1 MKRIAIFVLCACMV
15 LLCACGIKL
24 PSLPGRG
31 DRADNGSGGSDQN
44 ATVTVE
50 TPAPVAATPD
60 PALET
65 ARAALR
71 ERLSDIRQN
80 VQPGTAGSS
89 LRAAAQAAKLLDW
102 AAGTTLSEAQISEF
116 VSSLLPELN
125 QAETPASLAEQLSSV
140 AYAIDLLTGDDQNLA
155 QSLLTDCGAES
166 SAWPWSAQAVT
177 LARTVTAAGSGGD
190 QVVAPAAPAET
201 GWYQD
206 AAGRWFYSQKG
217 NTVKNDWVQINSK
230 WYYLG
235 ADGVMY
241 ADRFWESEGKHYYFN
256 PDGTMAA
263 NQWVEYS
270 DSLWYYFGADG
281 TQLRSQWLQL
291 GSKWYY
297 LGANGA
303 MLTGSQVIDGKSYR
317 FDSSGM
323 WLASAWLQEGSNW
336 YYFGS
341 DGEMYIS
348 KWLND
353 GGKWYYFDT
362 NGAMLHS
369 TALTIGDKIYAF
381 GENGVCINP

>member
-15 LLCACGIKL
+15 LLSACAVKL
-24 PSLPGRG
+24 PALPGRG
-31 DRADNGSGGSDQN
+31 GNSNNGGSSSDQN

-60 PALET
+60 PALES
-65 ARAALR
+65 AKDALR
-71 ERLSDIRQN
+71 QCLTDIRLN

-102 AAGTTLSEAQISEF
+102 AAGTTLNEAQISET
-116 VSSLLPELN
+116 VSALLPELS

-155 QSLLTDCGAES
+155 QSLLADCGAEG
-166 SAWPWSAQAVT
+166 SAWPWNGQAVT

-217 NTVKNDWVQINSK
+217 STVKNDWVQISGK

-235 ADGVMY
+235 ADGVMF
-241 ADRFWESEGKHYYFN
+241 ADRFWENEGKHYYFN
-256 PDGTMAA
+256 PDGTLAA
-263 NQWVEYS
+263 NQWVQYS

-281 TQLRSQWLQL
+281 AQLRSQWLQL

-317 FDSSGM
+317 FDSTGM

-341 DGEMYIS
+341 DGEMYVS